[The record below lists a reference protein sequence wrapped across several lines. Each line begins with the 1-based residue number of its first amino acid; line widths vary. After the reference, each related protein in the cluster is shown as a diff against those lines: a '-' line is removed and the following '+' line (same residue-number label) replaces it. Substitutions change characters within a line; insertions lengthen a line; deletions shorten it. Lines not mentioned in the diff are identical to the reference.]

1 MPMIDVILFDWDG
14 TLIDNAEATF
24 DAFRK
29 ALLDL
34 SVPLDYETY
43 VRIYSPNWYSMY
55 EALGLPPER
64 WTEADDLWLS
74 HYSSDACRLVPGVR
88 AALEELARA
97 NYTLGI
103 VTSGSRT
110 RVLREIGRLGLKDI
124 FRVVVCSDDVVN
136 RKPHPEG
143 LEKAMQQLAKRPES
157 CCYVGDCPDDIE
169 MGKRAGVLTVGI
181 LSSYPVSGR
190 LAASNPDLSFASL
203 EEFQDSVLAQMNT
216 EGR

>member
-1 MPMIDVILFDWDG
+1 MGIDTILFDWDG
-14 TLIDNAEATF
+14 TLIDTADAAF

-34 SVPLDYETY
+34 SVPLEYETY

-55 EALGLPPER
+55 EALGLARER
-64 WTEADDLWLS
+64 WTDADNLWLS
-74 HYSSDACRLVPGVR
+74 HYSSDTCVLVSGAK
-88 AALEELARA
+88 AALEELRRG

-103 VTSGSRT
+103 VTSGSRA
-110 RVLREIGRLGLKDI
+110 RVLSEIGRLDLADA
-124 FRVVVCSDDVVN
+124 FRVIVCSDDVVN

-143 LEKAMQQLAKRPES
+143 LEKAMRQLGKRPES